1 MRRALLILA
10 GIAALTWLQ
19 FEFVPGHTYLQSD
32 TQVYVPILEKLDSP
46 GLLSRDLVATHP
58 NVTYTIYDEV
68 TLFLH
73 EVLRLDLET
82 ALVAQQIVFRA
93 AGLLGVLFLAQ
104 STGIGDLFSLL
115 IAGVVNLGAF
125 LSGPDISM
133 ISREPTPTGFAFGLV
148 LLAIGLFAKQKALLA
163 GLAGGLAFVYDPRV
177 AVPLWLAVLAML
189 LFDRSVR
196 PLIRPSLTI
205 FAIFV
210 LLLANLAQLQPGAP
224 DSHGL
229 LERIA
234 TPIARIEQFR
244 TSYVWVSTWAARQ
257 LWKYLVLGLVG
268 FFAARRIWPV
278 LNRQT
283 RWFTVVL
290 PLIGILSVPAS
301 YILLERAR
309 WYLIPQIQPM
319 QTLVFVVFFAWVT
332 CALAGLRAA
341 EKRSWAWALPFL
353 GFAVLIPLTTFEQ
366 KPVGGQTR
374 NTAVGKLGG
383 TEHLGRFDVLVSGC
397 RPRTLPG
404 RISGAS
410 QTRRMGRLG
419 DWETGGLLRY
429 FRGRMVSPLAGHNG
443 KRVFRAAS
451 VASVIASDRLLCI
464 GPRPRLEK
472 REARVCHG
480 RLRCLRRG
488 NAQEYV
494 PCIAA
499 RSSVKIDPELL
510 QLFGV
515 IAPMKN
521 VVFFTTLGD
530 LPLLSLDFLARR
542 FVYPVFQLQQI
553 ADLANQRQPKLIS
566 VFADTEIARFPH

>member
-73 EVLRLDLET
+73 EVLRVDLQT

-93 AGLLGVLFLAQ
+93 AGLLGVFFLVQ
-104 STGIGDLFSLL
+104 STGAGDLFSLL

-133 ISREPTPTGFAFGLV
+133 IGREPTPNGFAFGLV
-148 LLAIGLFAKQKALLA
+148 LLAIGLFAKQKSLLA

-177 AVPLWLAVLAML
+177 AAPLWLAVLAML

-205 FAIFV
+205 FAVFV
-210 LLLANLAQLQPGAP
+210 LLLANLAQLQPGAS

-229 LERIA
+229 FERIA

-268 FFAARRIWPV
+268 FFAARRIWPA

-283 RWFTVVL
+283 RWFAVVL

-309 WYLIPQIQPM
+309 WFLIPQIQPM
-319 QTLVFVVFFAWVT
+319 RTLAFVVFFAWVS

-341 EKRSWAWALPFL
+341 EERSWRWALPFL
-353 GFAVLIPLTTFEQ
+353 GFALLIPMSSFEQ
-366 KPVGGQTR
+366 EPAAVKHGTLQLANWAEQNTWGGSMFLFPDAGR
-374 NTAVGKLGG
+374 ELYPGVFRARAKRAVW
-383 TEHLGRFDVLVSGC
+383 V
-397 RPRTLPG
+397 
-404 RISGAS
+404 
-410 QTRRMGRLG
+410 
-419 DWETGGLLRY
+419 DWETGIQADY
-429 FRGRMVSPLAGHNG
+429 FETFADEWWRRWQDTMGNEYSERSL
-443 KRVFRAAS
+443 
-451 VASVIASDRLLCI
+451 
-464 GPRPRLEK
+464 PR
-472 REARVCHG
+472 
-480 RLRCLRRG
+480 
-488 NAQEYV
+488 
-494 PCIAA
+494 
-499 RSSVKIDPELL
+499 
-510 QLFGV
+510 
-515 IAPMKN
+515 
-521 VVFFTTLGD
+521 
-530 LPLLSLDFLARR
+530 LLSLPIDY
-542 FVYPVFQLQQI
+542 FVLKRAHALRETKPVFATDAYVVYDAETLRN
-553 ADLANQRQPKLIS
+553 ASLALPRALVPPPALKRE
-566 VFADTEIARFPH
+566 D